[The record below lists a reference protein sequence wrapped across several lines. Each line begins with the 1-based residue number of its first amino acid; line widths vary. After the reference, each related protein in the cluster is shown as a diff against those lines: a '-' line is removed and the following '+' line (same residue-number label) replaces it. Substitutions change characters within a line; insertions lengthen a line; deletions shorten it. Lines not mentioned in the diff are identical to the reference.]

1 MNLIKSIKSINQYN
15 ESQQTLSVSVWHLMW
30 EPYIIPISGL
40 TQIESSSG
48 ASGSTKGGAYFIK
61 PASKQYSSSMQQP
74 QQKKSPTGGTST
86 SSFHQSQLPSNEE
99 LNSRCGSRQSLLDST
114 SHRSHLSVAAAA
126 HQYSNAG
133 CTSNVVPS
141 SGAEEN
147 MPNRNNQHPS
157 PGNLNLFVST

>member
-1 MNLIKSIKSINQYN
+1 MR
-15 ESQQTLSVSVWHLMW
+15 T
-30 EPYIIPISGL
+30 YIIPISGL

-48 ASGSTKGGAYFIK
+48 ASGSTKGGGGAYIIK
-61 PASKQYSSSMQQP
+61 PTSKQYSSSMQQP
-74 QQKKSPTGGTST
+74 QEKETLIGGTST
-86 SSFHQSQLPSNEE
+86 GSFPQSQLPSNEE

-141 SGAEEN
+141 SGAEDN
-147 MPNRNNQHPS
+147 RPNRNNQHPS
-157 PGNLNLFVST
+157 PGNFSLLDFPGH